1 MMKSIMRSNLRSLF
15 KNMVNIKETLNLIIM
30 KKMRRGGGKILI
42 VRSLE
47 MTMILLKRILG
58 KVIWIRPIK
67 KGSGFQKVQILRL
80 INRLMMIMRNSIS
93 LNIKIKIII
102 MNQRN
107 MEQKIK
113 NKL

>member
-1 MMKSIMRSNLRSLF
+1 MKSIMRSNFRSLF
-15 KNMVNIKETLNLIIM
+15 KNMVNYKETLNLIIM
-30 KKMRRGGGKILI
+30 RKMRRRGGKILI

-47 MTMILLKRILG
+47 MIMILLKRIFG

-67 KGSGFQKVQILRL
+67 KGTGSPKIQILRL
-80 INRLMMIMRNSIS
+80 INRLMMIMRNSIDP
-93 LNIKIKIII
+93 NIKIKIVI